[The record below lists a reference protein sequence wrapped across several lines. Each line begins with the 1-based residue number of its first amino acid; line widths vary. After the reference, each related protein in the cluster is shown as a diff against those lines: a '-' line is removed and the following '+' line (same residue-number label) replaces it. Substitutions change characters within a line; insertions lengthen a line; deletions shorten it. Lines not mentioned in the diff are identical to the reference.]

1 MNSLVQ
7 VGQGRF
13 TNSVAVR
20 ARPAPASPAVL
31 QMLAQSIAALNDKID
46 ALAQRT
52 SGPPAR
58 ILVESQ
64 EVTPM
69 PLAIRP
75 AQLPLAGS
83 VRQSAADTETRAE
96 PRVNRRS
103 LWDFFD

>member
-7 VGQGRF
+7 IGQGRF

-20 ARPAPASPAVL
+20 AQPAPASPAVL
-31 QMLAQSIAALNDKID
+31 QMLAQSIATLNEKID
-46 ALAQRT
+46 ALAVRT
-52 SGPPAR
+52 SQPPAR
-58 ILVESQ
+58 ILVESR
-64 EVTPM
+64 EVAPA

-83 VRQSAADTETRAE
+83 VRQSAADMETRDE
-96 PRVNRRS
+96 PRINRRS